1 MYRII
6 EFRPHGP
13 VRVVKKIKPS
23 GNDKADYLSA
33 INYINNLQT
42 KLLRDKCFVEMSC
55 DGKEWFA
62 LA

>member
-1 MYRII
+1 MFRVV

-13 VRVVKKIKPS
+13 NRVVKKIKSS
-23 GNDKADYLSA
+23 GDDNADYLSA

-55 DGKEWFA
+55 DGEEWFA